1 MPSPRGALTIPK
13 RNAVARAQRTPRHAT
28 EPAHDVRRTAAQ
40 HRRHANSTIN
50 GNIGPRARTA
60 IAKAQNAPWSAF
72 HDAAHRQWRPFE
84 RWLQVSARDR
94 NCCIPLEPQL
104 RADNRCFERRRIGQI
119 AEQRIRKADATTGPR
134 VRRPA
139 HRDADSPTDP
149 RLGSWSTTLAAER

>member
-60 IAKAQNAPWSAF
+60 IAKAQNAPG
-72 HDAAHRQWRPFE
+72 AH
-84 RWLQVSARDR
+84 
-94 NCCIPLEPQL
+94 
-104 RADNRCFERRRIGQI
+104 
-119 AEQRIRKADATTGPR
+119 
-134 VRRPA
+134 
-139 HRDADSPTDP
+139 
-149 RLGSWSTTLAAER
+149 STTLPIANGVPSSVGCRSAPVIAIVASRSNRSSGPIIVASSVAASGRLPSSAFARPCDNGSKGPETGTPRC